1 MTIDPQVKVDMD
13 KNNNITIESGAKLLI
28 KAGGTLRFTDLG
40 LGGAVCGNGIVD
52 GSEACDDGNTVGG
65 DGCSATCAF
74 EICGN
79 SVLDVG
85 ELCDDGNTIDDGN
98 GCSSTCQL
106 NNVCGN
112 FIVESIIE
120 ACDAGGFDT
129 PTCDADCTTVECGDG
144 TVNFPA
150 GELCDDGNA
159 VDDGNGC
166 SSACIF
172 NNVCGNSVIESL
184 VEACD
189 DGNTV
194 NGDGCSSTCQVE
206 SVDDFGDNAL
216 TAEPFPSITS
226 NGVTKSGTINFAGD
240 EDWFSFTIVST
251 KFIRMQTALTSPG
264 MDTVLTLIA
273 PDGTTEINEN
283 DDFPGLVLASRIEA
297 NLVADTYFVKVRHF
311 VLTSSGESYTLTISD
326 ITP

>member
-1 MTIDPQVKVDMD
+1 MTIEPPATVNVDKD
-13 KNNNITIESGAKLLI
+13 ANITIESGAKLVI
-28 KAGGTLRFTDLG
+28 KEGGTLRLIDLG
-40 LGGAVCGNGIVD
+40 PVGAVCGNGIVD
-52 GSEACDDGNTVGG
+52 GLEACDDGNTVGG
-65 DGCSATCAF
+65 DGCSAICAI
-74 EICGN
+74 ESCGN
-79 SVLDVG
+79 SVIDVG
-85 ELCDDGNTIDDGN
+85 EVCDDGNAVDDGN
-98 GCSSTCQL
+98 GCSSACQL

-112 FIVESIIE
+112 FIVESIVE

-129 PTCDADCTTVECGDG
+129 PTCDADCTTPVCGDG
-144 TVNFPA
+144 TANFPA

-166 SSACIF
+166 SSTCNF

-184 VEACD
+184 VETCD

-216 TAEPFPSITS
+216 TAEPFPPITS

-240 EDWFSFTIVST
+240 EDWFSFTIDST
-251 KFIRMQTALTSPG
+251 KLIRMQTALTSPG

-273 PDGTTEINEN
+273 PDGTTEIDEN
-283 DDFPGLVLASRIEA
+283 DDFQGLGLASRLEA
-297 NLVADTYFVKVRHF
+297 NLAADTYFVKVRHF